1 MPWRW
6 GWPPY
11 VPECVRTDRERAS
24 ADLNQSSEDL
34 TVTIQ
39 SAKRVHRIADSL
51 DVIQK
56 RNHFSEAM
64 ESLFT
69 RPPHLKDTP

>member
-1 MPWRW
+1 MPWHW

-11 VPECVRTDRERAS
+11 VPECVRADKERAS
-24 ADLNQSSEDL
+24 ADLDQSSEDL

-69 RPPHLKDTP
+69 RPPHPKDTP